1 MEESKQAEL
10 LKVLS
15 VESRIKILDLLRH
28 RGPLGVNE
36 MAQALS
42 ITPSAVSQH
51 LKILRLAGLVRSERK
66 GYCLPYHIDHAAL
79 SQCKELLA
87 EECNCGC
94 KGTCRAAKARTGGAG
109 HDLATLTRR
118 ERELQR
124 QLADVRAQIT
134 KMKGKA

>member
-1 MEESKQAEL
+1 MDESKQAEL

-15 VESRIKILDLLRH
+15 VESRIKIIDLLRQ

-36 MAQALS
+36 MADALS

-51 LKILRLAGLVRSERK
+51 LKILRLSGLVRSERK

-79 SQCKELLA
+79 SHCKQLIA
-87 EECNCGC
+87 EVCHCGC
-94 KGTCRAAKARTGGAG
+94 KGTCRAAEANTGDAV
-109 HDLATLTRR
+109 HDLAALMRR

-124 QLADVRAQIT
+124 QLADVRTQIA
-134 KMKGKA
+134 KMKERI

>member
-1 MEESKQAEL
+1 MEESKKAEL

-15 VESRIKILDLLRH
+15 VESRIRILDLLRQ

-36 MAQALS
+36 MADALS

-51 LKILRLAGLVRSERK
+51 LKILRLAGLVQSERK

-79 SQCKELLA
+79 SHCKELIA
-87 EECNCGC
+87 EVCNCGC
-94 KGTCRAAKARTGGAG
+94 KGTCRAAKANTGGAG
-109 HDLATLTRR
+109 HDLAALMRR

-124 QLADVRAQIT
+124 QLADVRARIT
-134 KMKGKA
+134 RTKRKS